1 MPLSKLVE
9 NLAPKDMKKKR
20 DPRIRHLL
28 AYLDGF
34 FGNPKKTNS
43 WLNYKNPLLGG
54 LTPKWM
60 IENGKLDRV
69 IKFVET
75 SLRENNA

>member
-1 MPLSKLVE
+1 
-9 NLAPKDMKKKR
+9 MKKTR

-34 FGNPKKTNS
+34 FGDPKITMS
-43 WLNYKNPLLGG
+43 WMNCKNPLLGN

-60 IENGKLDRV
+60 IENGRMDKL
-69 IKFVET
+69 IEFVEIQL
-75 SLRENNA
+75 SDNK